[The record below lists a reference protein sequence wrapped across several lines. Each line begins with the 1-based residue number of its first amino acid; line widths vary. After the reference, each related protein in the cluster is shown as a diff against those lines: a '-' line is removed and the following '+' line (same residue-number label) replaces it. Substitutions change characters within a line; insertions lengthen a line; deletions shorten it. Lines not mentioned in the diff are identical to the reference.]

1 MYQSWH
7 YHEWDKLTT
16 HPPDMLSAGCNSV
29 SVVIVPKL
37 ESNNRQIL
45 DKPKLRDS
53 KPTKWP
59 AFFKHVKIIKTKK
72 TGTIPG

>member
-1 MYQSWH
+1 MM
-7 YHEWDKLTT
+7 
-16 HPPDMLSAGCNSV
+16 PSAGCNNA

-45 DKPKLRDS
+45 DKPKLRDIQL
-53 KPTKWP
+53 TKWP

-72 TGTIPG
+72 I